1 MLRKDTLSIGD
12 ARQRDLETVVNG
24 DNGDQP
30 THDDGVKRREYFLFV
45 TNDEK
50 ELQVAAQYLQ
60 GALNKREKDGVE
72 RTVQQFVEPLP
83 AIKFWEQHPLEVPII
98 IADKRYPESPTGT
111 ALKIFHSE
119 VDPKLLT
126 AVINPYTVRN
136 PNASPVE
143 TIDLNLFVETTLRE
157 YGEMHAHR
165 ALVVESLTSDE
176 RTSEAES
183 LVDAIKTYLPR
194 FEKYLVR
201 SESTP
206 TKPALAPELISP
218 ELRLTAVIKALKDGY
233 GKRDA
238 VSRRKVGLAVETL
251 HELLNDLP
259 PGLTYVTF
267 SEKEGIFI
275 PTDVLENKEQT
286 VSPVYAIK
294 RFQTLQQ
301 AKHVDNLS
309 QWLERERKER
319 QERDAIGYMQ
329 VPQTYWPS
337 KVNGFS
343 VIFMDAIRGQDFLNL
358 LPRINDDIKNG
369 SRDAEV
375 TKDNIIIASLDNLA
389 YWQHVSPQAA
399 KDIGGYEAQP
409 AQIRQFIRNAIT
421 NSRRTL
427 ETVTDAT
434 MSEISRTAVNEAAA
448 DLALLVSEKS
458 ALGLDSGV
466 KNIRMTNTGGS
477 MLSLVDAANA
487 LWNVDLPY
495 EWRTIHKMRDV
506 VRLLFAPAAGLNE
519 EEINRYAAYFLLRGE
534 HLTAIAT
541 SSDAAG
547 LEDQIGMLRSRTQT
561 SLSVVTLERRGVYH
575 DLYTVAAAEAARMTT
590 IIPQVFL
597 SKVRAGMRGEL
608 KTTLS
613 PKDLRDKFG
622 ELTTEYQ
629 MWAQIGLRATHQLK
643 KILGEDASGRIVP
656 GLETLFSTLENT
668 PVNPDR
674 LPAYKP
680 FMKI

>member
-1 MLRKDTLSIGD
+1 MPCNIVRAVNATGL
-12 ARQRDLETVVNG
+12 DLETALSCNG
-24 DNGDQP
+24 DHQP
-30 THDDGVKRREYFLFV
+30 ISDIGVKRREYVPFV
-45 TNDEK
+45 TDGRK
-50 ELQVAAQYLQ
+50 ELQAAAQYLQ
-60 GALNKREKDGVE
+60 ERLGQQQREGLE
-72 RTVQQFVEPLP
+72 LTVQQFPDPLS
-83 AIKFWEQHPLEVPII
+83 AVNFWRRHPLEVPLII
-98 IADKRYPESPTGT
+98 VDKRYPEAQTGT

-119 VDPKLLT
+119 VDPKLWT
-126 AVINPYTVRN
+126 AVINPYTVRSQS
-136 PNASPVE
+136 ASPVE
-143 TIDLNLFVETTLRE
+143 TIDLDLFVETVFRE
-157 YGEMHAHR
+157 YEEMRDHR
-165 ALVVESLTSDE
+165 TGLLEGL
-176 RTSEAES
+176 SEQELATEAQS
-183 LVDAIKTYLPR
+183 LVATIETYLPK
-194 FEKYLVR
+194 FEKYLVK

-206 TKPALAPELISP
+206 TKPAIAPELIGP
-218 ELRLTAVIKALKDGY
+218 ELRLTAVVKALKDGY

-238 VSRRKVGLAVETL
+238 VSRRKVELAVETL
-251 HELLNDLP
+251 HGLLNDLP

-286 VSPVYAIK
+286 ASPVFAIK

-301 AKHVDNLS
+301 ARHVGNLS
-309 QWLERERKER
+309 KWLEREREKREER
-319 QERDAIGYMQ
+319 GAIGYMQ

-343 VIFMDAIRGQDFLNL
+343 VIFMDAIRGQDLLTL

-369 SRDAEV
+369 SRDAKV
-375 TKDNIIIASLDNLA
+375 IKDNIIIASLDNLA

-399 KDIGGYEAQP
+399 KDIGDYEAQP
-409 AQIRQFIRNAIT
+409 KQIRLFIRNAIT

-434 MSEISRTAVNEAAA
+434 MSEISRAAVNEAAA
-448 DLALLVSEKS
+448 GLALLVSEKS

-466 KNIRMTNTGGS
+466 KNIRVTNTGGS
-477 MLSLVDAANA
+477 MLSLVDVANA

-506 VRLLFAPAAGLNE
+506 VRLLFTPAAGLNE

-541 SSDAAG
+541 GSDAAG

-561 SLSVVTLERRGVYH
+561 GLSVVTLERRDVYH
-575 DLYTVAAAEAARMTT
+575 DLYAVAAAEAARMTA

-608 KTTLS
+608 KTTVSL
-613 PKDLRDKFG
+613 KDLRDKFG

-629 MWAQIGLRATHQLK
+629 MWAQIGLGATHQLK
-643 KILGEDASGRIVP
+643 KILGEDASGGIVP
-656 GLETLFSTLENT
+656 GLETLFSTLEKT
-668 PVNPDR
+668 PINPDK

-680 FMKI
+680 FMKV